1 MLRFKAISQKTKKTI
16 LPNNYAS
23 ELNLIK
29 ALKENNIP
37 LTRDILIKSF
47 EEMNCNGSDG
57 RNTSRGKQFLSRKQ
71 KNHSTRRNLR

>member
-1 MLRFKAISQKTKKTI
+1 MLRFKAISQKTQKTI